1 MNGMPLDL
9 SIPSQLSFALLP
21 DLILMGGAMLLLV
34 WAAWRPES
42 IRHQRSVGVAS
53 IVLLLITAAA
63 IGWFM
68 WRGVTAQAGPIAV
81 DRFRWIADL
90 VMIVGTI
97 GTIMLSMDYNE
108 RELMMAPEA
117 HVLILLA
124 TSGMM
129 LLAGARDLMV
139 VFLGIETMS
148 VAVYVLAGM
157 NRRSPRAAEG
167 ALKYFLLGAF
177 STAFLLYGMALI
189 YGGTGATDIGLI
201 GDRILQYGLNAS
213 PLLLIGIALMLV
225 GFGFK
230 VAAAPFHM
238 WAPDV
243 YDGAPT
249 PITAYMAAS
258 VKAAAFTAF
267 LRVWYEAFSPVFG
280 HWHNSFWWLAALT
293 MVVGNLIA
301 LRQRNIKRMLAYSS
315 IAHAGYLLVAL
326 TTNTPAGA
334 QAFLFYV
341 FIYTI
346 ATFGAFGVVVAL
358 GEPGE
363 RSLAIDDY
371 AGLWTVRPWM
381 SVAMAIFM
389 LALLGFPVFGGAGF
403 FAKWYII
410 KAAMQAPSPQTKLAV
425 VLVLTSV
432 VSAGYYLYVVMVMFM
447 RPRAATATTSPRAGG
462 LTRFVVAAAA
472 ILLIGIGLFPEQ
484 FVRAT
489 RGSEPVTVYRAGIPG
504 SEGSPPGS
512 AVPLPP
518 SARR

>member
-9 SIPSQLSFALLP
+9 SIPAQLSFALLP
-21 DLILMGGAMLLLV
+21 DLLLMGGAMLLLI

-42 IRHQRSVGVAS
+42 VRHQRAVGTAS
-53 IVLLLITAAA
+53 IVLLIVTAAA
-63 IGWFM
+63 IIWFM
-68 WRGVTAQAGPIAV
+68 ARGITAAPGPIGV

-90 VMIVGTI
+90 VLIGGTI
-97 GTIMLSMDYNE
+97 GAIMLSMDYNE
-108 RELMMAPEA
+108 RELIIAPEA

-124 TSGMM
+124 TAGMM
-129 LLAGARDLMV
+129 LLAAARDLMV

-157 NRRSPRAAEG
+157 NRRSPRAAES

-177 STAFLLYGMALI
+177 STAFLLYGMALV
-189 YGGTGATDIGLI
+189 YGATGATDIGVI
-201 GDRILQYGLNAS
+201 GDRIVRYGLTAS
-213 PLLLIGIALMLV
+213 PLLLIGLALMLV
-225 GFGFK
+225 GFAFK

-267 LRVWYEAFSPVFG
+267 FRIWYEGFTPVFER
-280 HWHNSFWWLAALT
+280 WHTPFWWLAALT

-315 IAHAGYLLVAL
+315 IAHAGYLMVAL
-326 TTNTPAGA
+326 TVNTAAGA
-334 QAFLFYV
+334 ESFLFYV
-341 FIYTI
+341 FVYTI

-358 GEPGE
+358 GEQGE

-371 AGLWTVRPWM
+371 AGLWTVRPWLA
-381 SVAMAIFM
+381 VAMAVFM
-389 LALLGFPVFGGAGF
+389 FSLLGFPVFGGAGF
-403 FAKWYII
+403 FAKWYLI
-410 KAAMQAPSPQTKLAV
+410 KAALQSPSPQTKLAV

-447 RPRAATATTSPRAGG
+447 RPRLATAIAPARAGG
-462 LTRFVVAAAA
+462 LTRFVVAASA
-472 ILLIGIGLFPEQ
+472 ILIIALGIFPEQ

-489 RGSEPVTVYRAGIPG
+489 RGGAPLTAVRVS
-504 SEGSPPGS
+504 SPAS
-512 AVPLPP
+512 AIPLPA

>member
-1 MNGMPLDL
+1 MNGAPLDL
-9 SIPSQLSFALLP
+9 AIPAQLSFALLP
-21 DLILMGGAMLLLV
+21 DLVLMGGAMLLLI

-42 IRHQRSVGVAS
+42 VRHQRAVGTAS
-53 IVLLLITAAA
+53 IILLVITAVLV
-63 IGWFM
+63 GWFM
-68 WRGVTAQAGPIAV
+68 LQGVRANPGPIAV

-90 VMIVGTI
+90 VLIVGTI
-97 GTIMLSMDYNE
+97 ATIALSMDYNE
-108 RELMMAPEA
+108 RELIIAPEA
-117 HVLILLA
+117 HVLVLLA

-157 NRRSPRAAEG
+157 NRRSPRSAEG

-177 STAFLLYGMALI
+177 STAFLLYGMALV
-189 YGGTGATDIGLI
+189 YGATGATDIGVI
-201 GDRILQYGLNAS
+201 GERVQQYGLTAS
-213 PLLLIGIALMLV
+213 PLLMIGIALMLV

-243 YDGAPT
+243 YEGAPT

-267 LRVWYEAFSPVFG
+267 LRIWFEAFSPVFAR
-280 HWHNSFWWLAALT
+280 WHNAFWWIAVVT
-293 MVVGNLIA
+293 MVVGNLVA
-301 LRQRNIKRMLAYSS
+301 LRQRNVKRMLAYSS
-315 IAHAGYLLVAL
+315 VAHAGYLMVAL
-326 TTNTPAGA
+326 TVNTAAGA
-334 QAFLFYV
+334 EAFLFYAL
-341 FIYTI
+341 IYTI

-358 GEPGE
+358 GEAGE

-371 AGLWTVRPWM
+371 AGLWTVRPWL

-389 LALLGFPVFGGAGF
+389 LSLLGFPVFGGAGF
-403 FAKWYII
+403 FAKWYVI
-410 KAAMQAPSPQTKLAV
+410 KAAMQAPSPQTRLAV

-447 RPRAATATTSPRAGG
+447 RARGATAVVPARAGG

-472 ILLIGIGLFPEQ
+472 VLIVGLGFFPERL
-484 FVRAT
+484 VRFT
-489 RGSEPVTVYRAGIPG
+489 RGSGPLAVHRLTSPG
-504 SEGSPPGS
+504 TPD
-512 AVPLPP
+512 PLPE